1 MTHFIEN
8 ESTKA
13 SPISAA
19 IADKILS
26 DFIDLYWCSGEER
39 TVESEQKF
47 ILEVPPSLLVR
58 YTCWWVRGNGHPS
71 PDHQVVTGWSKLR
84 LRKDGYAPTESDI
97 EDIKKNGAT
106 G

>member
-1 MTHFIEN
+1 MTEFIEN
-8 ESTKA
+8 ESTKT
-13 SPISAA
+13 SPISVA

-26 DFIDLYWCSGEER
+26 DFIDLYWNSKKER
-39 TVESEQKF
+39 TAESEQEF

-84 LRKDGYAPTESDI
+84 LRKDGYTPTEDDV
-97 EDIKKNGAT
+97 EDIKQNG
-106 G
+106 GSG